1 MKKVVAALLAPLA
14 LASTYDEWDL
24 PNYCMATDTMDK
36 VAIPPLTSNRP
47 MELVQAQVIAR
58 HGARAPYSRVFCWE
72 TAPSPVN
79 AVWNCST
86 SSVWSGDIMA
96 NDANNR
102 GFGRLY
108 KKQYMDG
115 GNVLSGTCAVGGLLP
130 LGREQHRRVGEL
142 LRKAYIGEGP
152 LKLFN
157 SSNLNTLHKHEI
169 YLRSDDQERTLGS
182 GQALVDGLFPY
193 DVTDDSDTEHMLTWM
208 TADGATDYIDHKSDN
223 SCPALPFILGQ
234 VQATPEWAALSR
246 DVAPLQAEF
255 ERVVNGTFSW
265 DTCLECLMIA
275 RCNDLALPPGMT
287 QELFDGLIQHVQA
300 RKKLVLTFQGGRY
313 AKVDMHHMW
322 ADVLQRIDKIIADP
336 EHAPKLSI
344 TIGHDSTIMPMMALL
359 LGDRWDGAWTTYA
372 GTLVLELYKESKHPT
387 NDASAAYAV
396 RAVYNGQPLLLPFCS
411 DYLCEW
417 TVFNDTFAFAREWR
431 PCAVPT
437 TSMSAVPTDR
447 RWKPHGLHWVAS
459 AVMFSGCVSMTVVM
473 MRELRHRQEDPTT
486 RYLLA

>member
-24 PNYCMATDTMDK
+24 PDYCMATDTMDK

-72 TAPSPVN
+72 TAPSP
-79 AVWNCST
+79 
-86 SSVWSGDIMA
+86 
-96 NDANNR
+96 
-102 GFGRLY
+102 
-108 KKQYMDG
+108 
-115 GNVLSGTCAVGGLLP
+115 
-130 LGREQHRRVGEL
+130 
-142 LRKAYIGEGP
+142 
-152 LKLFN
+152 
-157 SSNLNTLHKHEI
+157 
-169 YLRSDDQERTLGS
+169 
-182 GQALVDGLFPY
+182 ALVDGLFPY

-223 SCPALPFILGQ
+223 SCPALPFVRANSPL
-234 VQATPEWAALSR
+234 QATPEWAALSR

-322 ADVLQRIDKIIADP
+322 ADVLQRIDKSIADP
-336 EHAPKLSI
+336 QHAPRLSI
-344 TIGHDSTIMPMMALL
+344 TIGNKHSLKQLAL
-359 LGDRWDGAWTTYA
+359 
-372 GTLVLELYKESKHPT
+372 
-387 NDASAAYAV
+387 
-396 RAVYNGQPLLLPFCS
+396 
-411 DYLCEW
+411 
-417 TVFNDTFAFAREWR
+417 
-431 PCAVPT
+431 
-437 TSMSAVPTDR
+437 
-447 RWKPHGLHWVAS
+447 
-459 AVMFSGCVSMTVVM
+459 
-473 MRELRHRQEDPTT
+473 
-486 RYLLA
+486 